1 MQSLAARFQT
11 IVLIGLVTLL
21 SLVFVL
27 QFGGPQAEGCTS
39 GGSSYAAR
47 VDGETISGGDFAA
60 AYILAGFNRRSAEE
74 QRTQR
79 LWSAVLD
86 GLIERNLLATEARRL
101 GYHVDEQQVMDRLAS
116 EETVRLS
123 LGVDSPIP
131 GGEVPVQVRDEE
143 GRFDPDSARRLIQNY
158 LRRHVGE
165 FTLAQMEEELAERMR
180 QTIRA
185 SVTVSDQEVW
195 EGYVRE
201 RDSARIKYVHFKA
214 SFYRDNLDPSDDELR
229 AWIASNTEAVDE
241 AYERN
246 ERRYT
251 DLDPQVRARH
261 ILFEAAADDEAARA
275 EAQTKANAAL
285 ARIRAGEDF
294 SAVAEELSEDTAT
307 ARRGGDLGYRPRGR
321 NAAEFDEV
329 AFAMEVGA
337 VSGVVSTPLG
347 LHIIELVGKREGDV
361 PLDEAK
367 LELSRDLYLDAQSKV
382 LAQRAAE
389 QALAGLRSGID
400 IDELDAWMGRRERG
414 ESEPA
419 TEVVEAVV
427 EGEEPVEGEEA
438 EVVAPAIVPER
449 APNAPSVTESSSF
462 SRTGRPIAGVDSS
475 ELVRDVFARTLE
487 DALPEAPIELGSTF
501 VVYRLTEREEAT
513 REEFEDGVSDRIRE
527 GLLASKQ
534 REAVDLFVRNLRSRA
549 DAAGRISVTNH
560 QLEVVVEGE
569 GVVRSDPSGI
579 QCGQDC
585 TALFQYGNMVQLVAE
600 PGPGGRFLGWTG
612 ACSGSGETCVVTLG
626 ETQNVTARFRGGS
639 SGGSNSESSASDDEG
654 SDEPASE

>member
-1 MQSLAARFQT
+1 MQSIAARFQT

-47 VDGETISGGDFAA
+47 VDGETISGGDFTA

-79 LWSAVLD
+79 LWRAVLD
-86 GLIERNLLATEARRL
+86 GLIERNLLASEARNL
-101 GYHVDEQQVMDRLAS
+101 GYHVDEQDVMDRLAN

-214 SFYRDNLDPSDDELR
+214 SFYRETLEPTEDELR
-229 AWIASNTEAVDE
+229 AWIANNTEAVDE
-241 AYERN
+241 AYTRN

-261 ILFEAAADDEAARA
+261 ILFEAAADDEDARA
-275 EAQTKANAAL
+275 EAQTKAAAAL
-285 ARIRAGEDF
+285 ARIRGGEDF
-294 SAVAEELSEDTAT
+294 SDVAEEVSEDTST

-321 NAAEFDEV
+321 NAAEFDDV
-329 AFAMEVGA
+329 AFEMEIGA
-337 VSGVVSTPLG
+337 ISGVVSTPLG

-367 LELSRDLYLDAQSKV
+367 LELSRDLYVDAQSKV
-382 LAQRAAE
+382 LAQQAAE
-389 QALAGLRSGID
+389 QALEGLNSGID

-414 ESEPA
+414 ESEAVAVPA
-419 TEVVEAVV
+419 VEGDVV
-427 EGEEPVEGEEA
+427 EGEE
-438 EVVAPAIVPER
+438 VVAPEVPER
-449 APNAPSVTESSSF
+449 AADAPSVTESSSF

-487 DALPEAPIELGSTF
+487 DALPAAPIELGTTF

-527 GLLASKQ
+527 GLLLSKQ
-534 REAVDLFVRNLRSRA
+534 RESVELFVRNLRNDA
-549 DAAGRISVTNH
+549 DAAGRIRLTLH
-560 QLEVVVEGE
+560 ELEVTVEGE
-569 GVVRSDPSGI
+569 GVVRSDPTGI
-579 QCGQDC
+579 QCGRDC
-585 TALFQYGNMVQLVAE
+585 TAQFEFGNMVQLIAE
-600 PGPGGRFLGWTG
+600 PAPGGRFLGWTG
-612 ACSGSGETCVVTLG
+612 ACTDSGETCVVTMA
-626 ETQNVTARFRGGS
+626 ETQNVTARFRGGD
-639 SGGSNSESSASDDEG
+639 SGGSDSSESSESSSESEDE
-654 SDEPASE
+654 SSEEAPSEE

>member
-47 VDGETISGGDFAA
+47 VDGDTISGGDFTA

-79 LWSAVLD
+79 LWRAVLD
-86 GLIERNLLATEARRL
+86 GLIERNLLASEARKL

-131 GGEVPVQVRDEE
+131 GGEVPVQVRDED

-214 SFYRDNLDPSDDELR
+214 SFYRDNLDPTDDELR
-229 AWIASNTEAVDE
+229 AWIADNTEAVDE

-275 EAQTKANAAL
+275 EAQAKADAAL
-285 ARIRAGEDF
+285 ARIRGGEDF
-294 SAVAEELSEDTAT
+294 SAVAEDVSEDSST

-321 NAAEFDEV
+321 NAAEFDDV
-329 AFAMEVGA
+329 AFEMEIGA
-337 VSGVVSTPLG
+337 ISDVVSTPLG

-367 LELSRDLYLDAQSKV
+367 LELSRDLYIDAQSKV
-382 LAQRAAE
+382 LAE
-389 QALAGLRSGID
+389 QAAAQALEGLRSGVD

-414 ESEPA
+414 EAEPVA
-419 TEVVEAVV
+419 LEDLAL
-427 EGEEPVEGEEA
+427 GEEEEL
-438 EVVAPAIVPER
+438 EAPEVPER
-449 APNAPSVTESSSF
+449 APDAPSVTESSSF

-487 DALPEAPIELGSTF
+487 DALPEAPIELGTTY

-527 GLLASKQ
+527 GLLLSKQ
-534 REAVDLFVRNLRSRA
+534 REAVELFVRNLRNEA
-549 DAAGRISVTNH
+549 DAAGRIRLTMH
-560 QLEVVVEGE
+560 DLQVVVEGD
-569 GVVRSDPSGI
+569 GVVRSDPAGI

-585 TALFQYGNMVQLVAE
+585 NALFEFGNMVQLIAE
-600 PGPGGRFLGWTG
+600 PGPGARFLGWTG
-612 ACSGSGETCVVTLG
+612 ACSGSGETCVVTLA
-626 ETQNVTARFRGGS
+626 ENQSVTARFRGGS
-639 SGGSNSESSASDDEG
+639 SGGSSESSSSSSSSEESESSEGEDEA
-654 SDEPASE
+654 ASE

>member
-47 VDGETISGGDFAA
+47 VDGDTISGGDFTA

-74 QRTQR
+74 QRTQS
-79 LWSAVLD
+79 LWRAVLD
-86 GLIERNLLATEARRL
+86 GLIERNLLASEARKL

-131 GGEVPVQVRDEE
+131 GGEVPVQVRDED

-180 QTIRA
+180 QTVRA

-201 RDSARIKYVHFKA
+201 RDSARVKYVHFKA
-214 SFYRDNLDPSDDELR
+214 SFYRDNLDPSDDDLR
-229 AWIASNTEAVDE
+229 AWIADNTEAVDE

-261 ILFEAAADDEAARA
+261 ILFEAAADDEDARA
-275 EAQTKANAAL
+275 EAQAKADAAL

-294 SAVAEELSEDTAT
+294 SAVAEELSEDTST

-321 NAAEFDEV
+321 NAAEFDAV
-329 AFAMEVGA
+329 AFEMEIGA
-337 VSGVVSTPLG
+337 ISDVVSTPLG

-382 LAQRAAE
+382 LAQQAAE
-389 QALAGLRSGID
+389 QALEGLNSGVD

-414 ESEPA
+414 ESEPVA
-419 TEVVEAVV
+419 VEAVDTV
-427 EGEEPVEGEEA
+427 EGVDGEEL
-438 EVVAPAIVPER
+438 EVPEVPER
-449 APNAPSVTESSSF
+449 APDAPSVTESSSF

-487 DALPEAPIELGSTF
+487 DALPAAPIELGTTF

-527 GLLASKQ
+527 GLLLSKQ
-534 REAVDLFVRNLRSRA
+534 REAVELFVRNLRNDA
-549 DAAGRISVTNH
+549 NAAGRIRLTMHELQVA
-560 QLEVVVEGE
+560 VEGE
-569 GVVRSDPSGI
+569 GVVRSDPNGI

-585 TALFQYGNMVQLVAE
+585 NALFEFGNMVQLIAE

-612 ACSGSGETCVVTLG
+612 ACSGSGETCVVTLA
-626 ETQNVTARFRGGS
+626 ENQNVTARFRGGS
-639 SGGSNSESSASDDEG
+639 SGGSDSESSSSSE
-654 SDEPASE
+654 SESSEEEEEPASE

>member
-60 AYILAGFNRRSAEE
+60 AYILAGFNRRSPEE

-86 GLIERNLLATEARRL
+86 GLIERNLLASEARKL

-123 LGVDSPIP
+123 LGVNSPIP

-214 SFYRDNLDPSDDELR
+214 AFYRDNLDPTEADLR
-229 AWIASNTEAVDE
+229 AWIADNTEAVDE

-261 ILFEAAADDEAARA
+261 ILFEAAEDDEAARA
-275 EAQTKANAAL
+275 EAQTKAAAAL
-285 ARIRAGEDF
+285 ARIRGGEDF
-294 SAVAEELSEDTAT
+294 SAVAEEVSEDTST

-321 NAAEFDEV
+321 NASEFDDV
-329 AFAMEVGA
+329 AFAMEIGA
-337 VSGVVSTPLG
+337 ISDVVSTPLG

-361 PLDEAK
+361 PVDEAK
-367 LELSRDLYLDAQSKV
+367 LELSRDLYLDDQSKV
-382 LAQRAAE
+382 LAQAAAV
-389 QALAGLRSGID
+389 QALEGLSSGVE

-414 ESEPA
+414 EAEPV
-419 TEVVEAVV
+419 VVEAVEAIEAI
-427 EGEEPVEGEEA
+427 EGEEVEPV
-438 EVVAPAIVPER
+438 VVPER
-449 APNAPSVTESSSF
+449 AADAPSVTESSSF

-475 ELVRDVFARTLE
+475 ELVRDVFARSLE
-487 DALPEAPIELGSTF
+487 DALPEAPIELGNTF

-527 GLLASKQ
+527 GLLLSKQ
-534 REAVDLFVRNLRSRA
+534 RESVELFVRNLRNEA
-549 DAAGRISVTNH
+549 NLAGRIRLTLH
-560 QLEVVVEGE
+560 ELEVTLEGE
-569 GVVRSDPSGI
+569 GSVRSDPAGI

-585 TALFQYGNMVQLVAE
+585 TAQFEFGNMVQLIAE
-600 PGPGGRFLGWTG
+600 PEPGGRFLGWTG
-612 ACSGSGETCVVTLG
+612 ACSGSGETCVVTLS

-639 SGGSNSESSASDDEG
+639 SGGSSSESEPSEPSE
-654 SDEPASE
+654 SETSEEPASE